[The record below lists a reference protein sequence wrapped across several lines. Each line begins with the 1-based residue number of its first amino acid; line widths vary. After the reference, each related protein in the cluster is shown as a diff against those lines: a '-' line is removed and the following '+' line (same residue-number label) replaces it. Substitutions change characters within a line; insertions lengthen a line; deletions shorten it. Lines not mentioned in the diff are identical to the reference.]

1 MKNLLKR
8 LFCILLLANSGNEV
22 GAATCNAASCTVSCT
37 GHDACKNYEWNGPYQ
52 ISCGASNSERTCKNT
67 VLNCN
72 TGNTCSI
79 KTQGSGHDAYQ
90 SSTVNAKEA
99 DSFTLTCTASGQ
111 RDCKSITVWCP
122 QKSGTTCDCVSCPN
136 TVTFKC
142 VQGVGC
148 AATSNAN
155 VDYVESS
162 IASSAY
168 SIPDEIWKPVKD
180 QTGKR
185 PDCPFSVIPEAN
197 QNYKWGTLEK
207 CKETCLNEPTG
218 HCNALSRYGEVS
230 KSATE
235 PWHCRFYACSDPSNF
250 TWVTQEQWGN
260 YANEANTYLLPIRHY
275 QEETCTNII
284 NKTVYNTETVYVYR
298 NISDYFYDEAMIAD
312 ICEEGIGDYYSTSTN
327 EAWTRKSWY
336 AGCNHF
342 KNGDATSLSQ
352 CKSKCNCA
360 SSPSSFSS
368 HSQYRQCSK
377 NSASTNYITCRQN
390 SCSGGNC
397 CSRSATICKNAC
409 KAYYAIQFSGEMIT
423 YKNVDVMRYHD
434 VYTNKT
440 RYINVTREQ
449 YLNMTRWVNRTRWE
463 NKTRWT
469 DKTRWINKTRW
480 TDKTR
485 WENKTRWINNT
496 RWTDKTRWVNKTRW
510 NDKTRWTNKTRLV
523 NKTRWI
529 NDTRIVNKTRWV
541 DKVRWND
548 KTRIVNKTR
557 WTNKTR
563 WVDRIRLINKTR
575 IITIY
580 KNVTTKVE
588 KPTGVRNESNQMFRD
603 ESRDVPSFPVSGNSS
618 CCDCNED
625 LNTTLLSWQIAAGG
639 IVVLFLLYC
648 GLRECLCSEIIES
661 IEFCEKIANICMCCK
676 EICCGEED
684 DNNQT
689 RDVEIPGER
698 SFGEV
703 RRTYYEPNPMLVRER
718 QTELPKKRVEI

>member
-1 MKNLLKR
+1 MKNLVKR
-8 LFCILLLANSGNEV
+8 LFCILLLATPEPAL
-22 GAATCNAASCTVSCT
+22 AATCNSASCTVSCT

-72 TGNTCSI
+72 AGNTCSI

-99 DSFTLTCTASGQ
+99 DSFKLTCTASGQ
-111 RDCKSITVWCP
+111 RDCKTITVWCP
-122 QKSGTTCDCVSCPN
+122 QKPGTTCDCVSCPN

-207 CKETCLNEPTG
+207 CKETCFNEPTG

-235 PWHCRFYACSDPSNF
+235 PWHCRFYACADPANF

-260 YANEANTYLLPIRHY
+260 HADEANTYLLPIRHY

-312 ICEEGIGDYYSTSTN
+312 ICEEGISDYYSTTTN

-336 AGCNHF
+336 AGCNHV
-342 KNGDATSLSQ
+342 KNGDATTLSQ
-352 CKSKCNCA
+352 CKTKCNCA
-360 SSPSSFSS
+360 SSPTSFSS
-368 HSQYRQCSK
+368 HPQYRQCNK

-423 YKNVDVMRYHD
+423 YKDVDVMRYHD

-440 RYINVTREQ
+440 RYINVTRKM
-449 YLNMTRWVNRTRWE
+449 YLNMTRWANRTRWVDKVRWE

-469 DKTRWINKTRW
+469 DKV
-480 TDKTR
+480 
-485 WENKTRWINNT
+485 RWINN
-496 RWTDKTRWVNKTRW
+496 
-510 NDKTRWTNKTRLV
+510 
-523 NKTRWI
+523 
-529 NDTRIVNKTRWV
+529 TRIVNKTRF
-541 DKVRWND
+541 
-548 KTRIVNKTR
+548 VNKTR
-557 WTNKTR
+557 WTNKTHWTNKTR
-563 WVDRIRLINKTR
+563 FVNKTR

-580 KNVTTKVE
+580 KNVSIPTE
-588 KPTGVRNESNQMFRD
+588 KPTGVRNESDQMFRD

-618 CCDCNED
+618 CCDCDDNLD
-625 LNTTLLSWQIAAGG
+625 MTLLSWQIASGG
-639 IVVLFLLYC
+639 LVVLFLLYC

-661 IEFCEKIANICMCCK
+661 VEFCEKIANICMCCK
-676 EICCGEED
+676 EICCGEEEE
-684 DNNQT
+684 NNQT
-689 RDVEIPGER
+689 RDAEIPGER

-703 RRTYYEPNPMLVRER
+703 RRVYYEPNPILVRER
-718 QTELPKKRVEI
+718 ETELPKRRVEI

>member
-22 GAATCNAASCTVSCT
+22 GAATCNSASCTVSCT

-72 TGNTCSI
+72 AGNSCSI

-111 RDCKSITVWCP
+111 RDCKTITVWCP
-122 QKSGTTCDCVSCPN
+122 QKSGTTCDCISCPN

-148 AATSNAN
+148 ASTSNAN

-162 IASSAY
+162 IASSTY

-185 PDCPFSVIPEAN
+185 PDCPFSIIPGATVN
-197 QNYKWGTLEK
+197 KNYKWGTLEK
-207 CKETCLNEPTG
+207 CKETCYNEPTG

-235 PWHCRFYACSDPSNF
+235 PWHCRFYACADPANF

-260 YANEANTYLLPIRHY
+260 HPDEANTYLLPIRHY

-312 ICEEGIGDYYSTSTN
+312 ICEEGISDYYSTSTN

-409 KAYYAIQFSGEMIT
+409 KAYFAIQFSGEMIT

-449 YLNMTRWVNRTRWE
+449 YLNMTRWANRTRWE
-463 NKTRWT
+463 NKTRWIN
-469 DKTRWINKTRW
+469 KVRWENKTRW
-480 TDKTR
+480 TDKVRWVNNTR
-485 WENKTRWINNT
+485 FVNKTRWNNKTRWVNKTRWTDMT

-510 NDKTRWTNKTRLV
+510 NDKTR
-523 NKTRWI
+523 
-529 NDTRIVNKTRWV
+529 IVNKTRWT
-541 DKVRWND
+541 NN
-548 KTRIVNKTR
+548 TRIVNKTR

-580 KNVTTKVE
+580 KNITTKVE
-588 KPTGVRNESNQMFRD
+588 KPTGVRNESDQMFRD

-684 DNNQT
+684 ENNQP
-689 RDVEIPGER
+689 RDAEIPGER

-703 RRTYYEPNPMLVRER
+703 RRAYYEPNPMLVRER

>member
-1 MKNLLKR
+1 MKNLVKR
-8 LFCILLLANSGNEV
+8 LFCILLLATPEPTL
-22 GAATCNAASCTVSCT
+22 AATCNSASCTVSCT

-72 TGNTCSI
+72 AGNTCSI

-111 RDCKSITVWCP
+111 RDCKTITVWCP
-122 QKSGTTCDCVSCPN
+122 QKPGSTCDCVSCPN

-207 CKETCLNEPTG
+207 CKETCFNEPTG

-235 PWHCRFYACSDPSNF
+235 AYHCRFYACADPANF

-298 NISDYFYDEAMIAD
+298 NISDYFYDEAMIAN
-312 ICEEGIGDYYSTSTN
+312 ICEEGISDYYSTSTN

-342 KNGDATSLSQ
+342 KNGDATTLSQ
-352 CKSKCNCA
+352 CKTKCNCA
-360 SSPSSFSS
+360 SSPTSFSS
-368 HSQYRQCSK
+368 HPQYRQCNK

-423 YKNVDVMRYHD
+423 YKDVDVMRYHD

-440 RYINVTREQ
+440 RYINVTRKR
-449 YLNMTRWVNRTRWE
+449 YLNMTRFVNKTRWENKTRWIDKVRWE

-469 DKTRWINKTRW
+469 DK
-480 TDKTR
+480 
-485 WENKTRWINNT
+485 
-496 RWTDKTRWVNKTRW
+496 
-510 NDKTRWTNKTRLV
+510 
-523 NKTRWI
+523 
-529 NDTRIVNKTRWV
+529 
-541 DKVRWND
+541 
-548 KTRIVNKTR
+548 
-557 WTNKTR
+557 
-563 WVDRIRLINKTR
+563 
-575 IITIY
+575 
-580 KNVTTKVE
+580 
-588 KPTGVRNESNQMFRD
+588 
-603 ESRDVPSFPVSGNSS
+603 SS
-618 CCDCNED
+618 LD
-625 LNTTLLSWQIAAGG
+625 Q
-639 IVVLFLLYC
+639 
-648 GLRECLCSEIIES
+648 
-661 IEFCEKIANICMCCK
+661 
-676 EICCGEED
+676 
-684 DNNQT
+684 
-689 RDVEIPGER
+689 
-698 SFGEV
+698 
-703 RRTYYEPNPMLVRER
+703 
-718 QTELPKKRVEI
+718 

>member
-1 MKNLLKR
+1 MKNLVKR
-8 LFCILLLANSGNEV
+8 LICMFLLALPSHQVN
-22 GAATCNAASCTVSCT
+22 AATCNSASCTVSCT
-37 GHDACKNYEWNGPYQ
+37 GHDACRNYEWNGPYQ

-72 TGNTCSI
+72 AGNTCSI

-90 SSTVNAKEA
+90 FGTVNAKEA

-122 QKSGTTCDCVSCPN
+122 QKSGSTCDCVSCPN

-162 IASSAY
+162 IASSTY
-168 SIPDEIWKPVKD
+168 SIPDEIWKSVKD

-185 PDCPFSVIPEAN
+185 PDCPFSIIPEAN

-207 CKETCLNEPTG
+207 CKETCFNEPTG
-218 HCNALSRYGEVS
+218 HCNALSRYGEAS

-235 PWHCRFYACSDPSNF
+235 PWHCRFYACADPSNF
-250 TWVTQEQWGN
+250 TWVTQDQWGN
-260 YANEANTYLLPIRHY
+260 YPEEANTYLLPIRHY

-312 ICEEGIGDYYSTSTN
+312 ICEEGISDYYSTSTN
-327 EAWTRKSWY
+327 EAWTRKSWN

-342 KNGDATSLSQ
+342 KNGDATTLSQ
-352 CKSKCNCA
+352 CKTKCNCA
-360 SSPSSFSS
+360 SSPTSFSS
-368 HSQYRQCSK
+368 HPQYRKCSK
-377 NSASTNYITCRQN
+377 TSASTNYITCRQN

-409 KAYYAIQFSGEMIT
+409 KAYYAIQFSGEIIT
-423 YKNVDVMRYHD
+423 YRDVDVMRYHD

-449 YLNMTRWVNRTRWE
+449 YLNMTRFVN
-463 NKTRWT
+463 
-469 DKTRWINKTRW
+469 KTRWINVTRW
-480 TDKTR
+480 V
-485 WENKTRWINNT
+485 NKTRWINNT
-496 RWTDKTRWVNKTRW
+496 RWADKTRWVNKTRW
-510 NDKTRWTNKTRLV
+510 ADKTRWVNKTRWTDKTRWTNKTRLV
-523 NKTRWI
+523 NKTQWI
-529 NDTRIVNKTRWV
+529 NDTRIVNKTRWI
-541 DKVRWND
+541 DKVRWNN

-557 WTNKTR
+557 WTDKVR
-563 WVDRIRLINKTR
+563 WVDKIRLINKTR

-580 KNVTTKVE
+580 KNITTKVE
-588 KPTGVRNESNQMFRD
+588 KPTGVRNESDQMFRD

-661 IEFCEKIANICMCCK
+661 IEFCEKIANIFMCCK

-684 DNNQT
+684 DNDQP
-689 RDVEIPGER
+689 RDTEIPGER
-698 SFGEV
+698 SFEV
-703 RRTYYEPNPMLVRER
+703 HRTYYEPNPMLVRER

>member
-1 MKNLLKR
+1 MNHINMKNLVKR
-8 LFCILLLANSGNEV
+8 LICMFLLALPSHQVN
-22 GAATCNAASCTVSCT
+22 AATCNSASCTVSCT
-37 GHDACKNYEWNGPYQ
+37 GHDACRNYEWNGPYQ

-72 TGNTCSI
+72 AGNTCSI

-90 SSTVNAKEA
+90 FGAVNAKEA

-122 QKSGTTCDCVSCPN
+122 QKPGTTCDCVSCPN

-162 IASSAY
+162 IASSTY
-168 SIPDEIWKPVKD
+168 SIPDEIWKSVKD

-185 PDCPFSVIPEAN
+185 PDCPFSIIPEAN

-207 CKETCLNEPTG
+207 CKETCFNEPTG
-218 HCNALSRYGEVS
+218 HCNALSRYGEAS

-235 PWHCRFYACSDPSNF
+235 PWHCRFYACADPSNF
-250 TWVTQEQWGN
+250 TWVTQDQWGN
-260 YANEANTYLLPIRHY
+260 YPEEANTYLLPIRHY

-312 ICEEGIGDYYSTSTN
+312 ICEEGISDYYSTSTN
-327 EAWTRKSWY
+327 EAWTRKSWN

-342 KNGDATSLSQ
+342 KNGDATTLSQ
-352 CKSKCNCA
+352 CKTKCNCA
-360 SSPSSFSS
+360 SSPTSFSS
-368 HSQYRQCSK
+368 HPQYRKCSK
-377 NSASTNYITCRQN
+377 TSASTNYITCRQN

-409 KAYYAIQFSGEMIT
+409 KAYYAIQFSGEIIT
-423 YKNVDVMRYHD
+423 YRDVDVMRYHD

-440 RYINVTREQ
+440 RYINVTMKR
-449 YLNMTRWVNRTRWE
+449 YLNMTRFVN
-463 NKTRWT
+463 
-469 DKTRWINKTRW
+469 KTRWINVTRW
-480 TDKTR
+480 V
-485 WENKTRWINNT
+485 NKTRWINNT
-496 RWTDKTRWVNKTRW
+496 RWADKTRWVNKTRW
-510 NDKTRWTNKTRLV
+510 TDKTRWTNKTRLV
-523 NKTRWI
+523 NKTQWI
-529 NDTRIVNKTRWV
+529 NDTRIVNKTRWI

-557 WTNKTR
+557 WTDKVR
-563 WVDRIRLINKTR
+563 WVDKIRLINKTR

-580 KNVTTKVE
+580 KNITTKVE
-588 KPTGVRNESNQMFRD
+588 KPTGVRNESDQMFRD

-625 LNTTLLSWQIAAGG
+625 LNTTLLSWQIATGG

-661 IEFCEKIANICMCCK
+661 IEFCEKIANIFMCCK

-684 DNNQT
+684 DNDQP
-689 RDVEIPGER
+689 RDTEIPGER
-698 SFGEV
+698 SFEV
-703 RRTYYEPNPMLVRER
+703 HRTYYEPNPMLVRER